1 MTQRTEM
8 RRDVLRLGSLAAL
21 SPAIRLPF
29 SHAGLTTSSTFL
41 VRGEDFRTENW
52 LLAVAFAARSFR
64 RHSLTNVYERKV

>member
-21 SPAIRLPF
+21 SPAVRLHF

-52 LLAVAFAARSFR
+52 LLARLMQRFDEFAPGWGGFG
-64 RHSLTNVYERKV
+64 